1 MNIMYMFDAKATNPI
16 RISCSFTLNIL
27 LKHEEKEILR
37 ENYPP
42 IHHAA
47 LKCRCTGRLSVVYS
61 SLTIHQLYTILYT
74 YIYKV

>member
-1 MNIMYMFDAKATNPI
+1 MNIMYMFDAKATNSI

-42 IHHAA
+42 IHHAV

-61 SLTIHQLYTILYT
+61 SLTIHQLYTILYP
-74 YIYKV
+74 YI

>member
-1 MNIMYMFDAKATNPI
+1 MNIMYMFDAKATNSM

-27 LKHEEKEILR
+27 LKLEEKEILR

-61 SLTIHQLYTILYT
+61 SLTIHQLYTILYP
-74 YIYKV
+74 YI

>member
-74 YIYKV
+74 YI

>member
-1 MNIMYMFDAKATNPI
+1 MNIMYMFDVKATNPI

-61 SLTIHQLYTILYT
+61 WLTIHQLYTILYP
-74 YIYKV
+74 YI

>member
-1 MNIMYMFDAKATNPI
+1 MFDAKATNSM

-27 LKHEEKEILR
+27 LKLEEKEILR

-47 LKCRCTGRLSVVYS
+47 LKCRCTGRLAMVYS
-61 SLTIHQLYTILYT
+61 SPTIHQLYTILYP
-74 YIYKV
+74 YI